1 VTGGSTRR
9 KRGPQHARR
18 RFGSPFARLWI
29 GFTLASSGDG
39 LAYGALPLL
48 AVVVNPHPLAVSA
61 VAAAD
66 SLPWLLMALPAGAF
80 ADRFERGPVM
90 ALANVM
96 RAAVLLVAAIL
107 VFSGHLSLPVLL
119 VIVLINA
126 GARAVYYSSVQAVMP
141 GLVESDAFEH
151 ANGVLTSTEAG
162 AENLAGPVVGTS
174 LFAVSRAAPFLA
186 DAVALVL
193 SCFPLVRTRS
203 KAPHPEGSSTSA
215 WEGARLL
222 FADRRLRLLLAIVAS
237 LALLQGM
244 EFGVLVLLATTEW
257 GVREGAYGLFLAAGA
272 VGGILGSLAAARLV
286 KWIGSA
292 FALLCAAVASGAG
305 YLIMASAN
313 DWTLAGPAFALVGFA
328 VGVGSVVAL
337 SLRQRLTPDDLMG
350 RVGGAW
356 RGIVWG
362 AAPVGAI
369 AAGAVAAVG
378 GLRLPL
384 VLAGALQCAVAV
396 LLARPLLRS
405 LRDAPPVA
413 SSDPG
418 AGVAAELRPPWPV
431 IDLGDTVTVPTERK
445 SAGTDTLPHTAET
458 L

>member
-1 VTGGSTRR
+1 M
-9 KRGPQHARR
+9 KRGPAHARR
-18 RFGSPFARLWI
+18 RFGSPFARLWV

-90 ALANVM
+90 ALANVT
-96 RAAVLLVAAIL
+96 RACVLVVAAIL
-107 VFSGHLSLPVLL
+107 VFSGMLTLTVLI

-141 GLVESDAFEH
+141 GLVEPDAFEH

-162 AENLAGPVVGTS
+162 TENLAGPVVGTT
-174 LFAVSRAAPFLA
+174 LFAVSRAAPFLV

-193 SCFPLVRTRS
+193 SCFPLIRTRS
-203 KAPHPEGSSTSA
+203 KAPRPEGSSTSVL
-215 WEGARLL
+215 EGVRLL

-272 VGGILGSLAAARLV
+272 FGGILGSLAAARLV
-286 KWIGSA
+286 KRLGSA
-292 FALLCAAVASGAG
+292 WTLLGAAVASGGG
-305 YLIMASAN
+305 YLIMASAGS
-313 DWTLAGPAFALVGFA
+313 WTLAGPAFALVGFA
-328 VGVGSVVAL
+328 VGAGSVVAL
-337 SLRQRLTPDDLMG
+337 SLRQRLTPADLMG

-369 AAGAVAAVG
+369 AAGSVAAIG

-384 VLAGALQCAVAV
+384 VLAGVLQCTVAV
-396 LLARPLLRS
+396 VLARPLLRS
-405 LRDAPPVA
+405 IRGGAAATSSGPEPPEEVVNDLGGPGPLVDIGEAAMTSRAKHARTSPDPPV
-413 SSDPG
+413 PFR
-418 AGVAAELRPPWPV
+418 AEAL
-431 IDLGDTVTVPTERK
+431 
-445 SAGTDTLPHTAET
+445 
-458 L
+458 